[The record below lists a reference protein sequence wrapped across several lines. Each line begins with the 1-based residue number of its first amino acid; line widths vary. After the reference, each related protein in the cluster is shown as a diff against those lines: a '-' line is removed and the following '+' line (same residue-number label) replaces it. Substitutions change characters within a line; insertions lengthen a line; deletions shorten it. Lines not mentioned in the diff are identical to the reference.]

1 MSTRILLLPG
11 LYDSGPEHWQ
21 SYWERSDPSFMRV
34 VQKDWS
40 TPARDDWV
48 ATLERAVEESGPDVV
63 LVAHS
68 NACVLVDFWAA
79 ETTRSVRGALLVAPS
94 DSEAPSYPV
103 GPIGWQPM
111 PRAALHFPSIV
122 VASTNDGFMTVERAQ
137 EFADAWG
144 SRLAIIGEAGHI
156 NAASKLGSW
165 DAGRRLLDE
174 LLQQTGTGADE

>member
-1 MSTRILLLPG
+1 
-11 LYDSGPEHWQ
+11 
-21 SYWERSDPSFMRV
+21 
-34 VQKDWS
+34 
-40 TPARDDWV
+40 
-48 ATLERAVEESGPDVV
+48 
-63 LVAHS
+63 
-68 NACVLVDFWAA
+68 
-79 ETTRSVRGALLVAPS
+79 
-94 DSEAPSYPV
+94 
-103 GPIGWQPM
+103 M

-122 VASTNDGFMTVERAQ
+122 VASTNDEFVTVERAQ